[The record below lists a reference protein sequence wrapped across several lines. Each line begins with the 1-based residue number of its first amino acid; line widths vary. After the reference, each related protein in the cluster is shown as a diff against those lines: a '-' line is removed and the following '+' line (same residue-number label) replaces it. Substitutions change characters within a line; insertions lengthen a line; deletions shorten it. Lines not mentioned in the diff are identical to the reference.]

1 MVLTENG
8 LINEEDFK
16 YLKNLRSGNISN
28 LSPLMIKRL
37 QAAFGI
43 KPKNQPPTIPTQ
55 PPPIPKPIAQPPPI
69 PVSKPPDED
78 SFHNVKGRIQTTE
91 PSLKIMPDKQRRI
104 YLPKR
109 QVQQPAATTLPLK
122 MAQQSTLPLKM
133 ASQQPIQQTQQP
145 VDLAPQS
152 RKPTPQGL
160 AALRGQPKWY
170 PKGQVG
176 KYKLEETLTEKQL
189 KALIKEVCKILE
201 K

>member
-1 MVLTENG
+1 MNKMVLTEHG
-8 LINEEDFK
+8 LINEIDFK
-16 YLKNLRSGNISN
+16 YLNNLKSGNISN
-28 LSPLMIKRL
+28 LSPDLIKRL

-43 KPKNQPPTIPTQ
+43 KPQSQPPPIPVSQPPPIPKSGAQ

-69 PVSKPPDED
+69 PVSQPPDED

-91 PSLKIMPDKQRRI
+91 PSLKMMPGNRRRV
-104 YLPKR
+104 YLPK
-109 QVQQPAATTLPLK
+109 QPSPPLK
-122 MAQQSTLPLKM
+122 MAPQQL
-133 ASQQPIQQTQQP
+133 IQQTQQP
-145 VDLAPQS
+145 VASAPQS

-170 PKGQVG
+170 PKGQAG

-189 KALIKEVCKILE
+189 KALIKEVCKVLE